1 MIKHEYGAHTF
12 IVSHNPQSP
21 HFLPD
26 IEDTDSCMHV
36 YFDPSSPE
44 GLQRGVRYSLAERT
58 KALPEAKLRAI
69 CGGSI
74 RPWGEKLS
82 DLQAA
87 YTLRIPGSNC
97 DLCWNPSFN
106 IVSLLNE
113 SSVANHMFEALDICI
128 PACPAASVRS
138 SQGYELRHPTVLV
151 TEGSQARGDSPLS
164 WCRHELN
171 FSTVLLRQT
180 AAVDKSTGV
189 ATVYYGRDYLRTYD
203 SVGPAVKCDNAVCVA
218 EVWDLLAKNGLTGD
232 AAIKALLLR
241 SAPLDELTE
250 TVVAGLQLGPPTGG
264 GVSEADAAPSNSG
277 PTHRSSGGG
286 TFRPRSSPTR
296 RGPSLVLGAVML
308 ATCSRGTSACAAPL
322 RALPTTAHTPGA
334 LTLGLLL
341 ALAPPSLAMA
351 WPPKKRSIEP
361 NDGDERWQEY
371 LATIEQFAYFGT
383 HPGYSF
389 EQFLADRYGPASSS
403 TAGSSNAGSST
414 ASSST
419 AGSREQFQTRK
430 QQRSQAHRENVAHYH
445 RQQDYQEQGEELQQ
459 RQRAEQRHRAEQR
472 EVQERAQRW
481 SERSDNVPHLPP
493 EVWAHVHQQTL
504 DEEAQLAEWLVWADA
519 TLMELVV
526 IWFRTGG
533 HRKPQWLGSLVGKNG
548 GISTSSTDNIGDRF
562 RPWCNSIIHPGQRNT
577 PLHYQLGSAVAPAEF
592 VAIHDHMLVMMQ
604 YLGFEEVI
612 TRLQRILRL
621 LAKCIT
627 PTSNVPRYIPRP
639 PDSDDDEPDWSDN
652 APTPG
657 AQPRLPPRPHVQQKS
672 DGKQTSSSSSGS
684 SNGRGQWSAASATA
698 IRSPLTVYYM
708 LCNTHTM

>member
-1 MIKHEYGAHTF
+1 
-12 IVSHNPQSP
+12 
-21 HFLPD
+21 
-26 IEDTDSCMHV
+26 
-36 YFDPSSPE
+36 
-44 GLQRGVRYSLAERT
+44 
-58 KALPEAKLRAI
+58 
-69 CGGSI
+69 
-74 RPWGEKLS
+74 
-82 DLQAA
+82 
-87 YTLRIPGSNC
+87 
-97 DLCWNPSFN
+97 
-106 IVSLLNE
+106 
-113 SSVANHMFEALDICI
+113 
-128 PACPAASVRS
+128 
-138 SQGYELRHPTVLV
+138 
-151 TEGSQARGDSPLS
+151 
-164 WCRHELN
+164 
-171 FSTVLLRQT
+171 
-180 AAVDKSTGV
+180 
-189 ATVYYGRDYLRTYD
+189 
-203 SVGPAVKCDNAVCVA
+203 
-218 EVWDLLAKNGLTGD
+218 
-232 AAIKALLLR
+232 
-241 SAPLDELTE
+241 
-250 TVVAGLQLGPPTGG
+250 
-264 GVSEADAAPSNSG
+264 
-277 PTHRSSGGG
+277 
-286 TFRPRSSPTR
+286 
-296 RGPSLVLGAVML
+296 
-308 ATCSRGTSACAAPL
+308 
-322 RALPTTAHTPGA
+322 
-334 LTLGLLL
+334 
-341 ALAPPSLAMA
+341 MA

-371 LATIEQFAYFGT
+371 LATIEQHAYSGT

-403 TAGSSNAGSST
+403 TTGWSNAGSST

-419 AGSREQFQTRK
+419 AGSREQFHTRK
-430 QQRSQAHRENVAHYH
+430 QQRSQAHRENVAHYN

-621 LAKCIT
+621 LAKCVT

-639 PDSDDDEPDWSDN
+639 PDSDDDEPDWSDY
-652 APTPG
+652 APTG
-657 AQPRLPPRPHVQQKS
+657 DTRSAAETAAKAARAANERRKTNKLEQQR
-672 DGKQTSSSSSGS
+672 KQQRAWSMVSCI
-684 SNGRGQWSAASATA
+684 SNGHS
-698 IRSPLTVYYM
+698 LT
-708 LCNTHTM
+708 THCVLHVM